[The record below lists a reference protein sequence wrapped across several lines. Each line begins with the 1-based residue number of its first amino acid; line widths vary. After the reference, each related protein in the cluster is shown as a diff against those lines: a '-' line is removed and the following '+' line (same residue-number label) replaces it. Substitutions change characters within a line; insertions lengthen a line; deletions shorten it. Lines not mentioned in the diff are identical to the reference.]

1 MAMSKARTGRSKLEV
16 MHPDAAG
23 IDVGGSMHFVA
34 VPNEAAEQSVRQFGV
49 YTRDLQ
55 AMADWLQEC
64 GVKIVA
70 IPACSAI
77 SGRWRCLNTP

>member
-55 AMADWLQEC
+55 AMSDWLQEC

-70 IPACSAI
+70 MESTGVALPLKNVVHS
-77 SGRWRCLNTP
+77 